1 MQEAWPFLISSSPH
15 SDFRVVV
22 APEFITQA
30 NATREIIR
38 ASDDSFRTEDGQAIY
53 LRGYRKGVGIINIVL
68 RARTY
73 TARMLGKN
81 MDEQLLDKA
90 GRPVWVSE
98 GIVLR
103 EEGKEPFTAAQL
115 DVALERSRPHFAR
128 FLKDKDGSKWEPVP
142 MDAFP
147 LPEAKEGES
156 LDLTY
161 KQSPTLPQTAPTTI
175 EQRTVP
181 QQAAVAAYSKH
192 PADSEAE
199 KKTSPSS
206 TPSGNQSWTP
216 SPSHIARHGT
226 DGSGGLA
233 SENAPKTPESSDF
246 GKAFSGGVV
255 YVLGAIISA
264 GLCVA
269 LFVPVMALKV
279 IGTVVAVFG
288 TLMFLK
294 SLR

>member
-22 APEFITQA
+22 APEFITKA
-30 NATREIIR
+30 NAVREIIR

-53 LRGYRKGVGIINIVL
+53 LRGHREGVGSINIVL
-68 RARTY
+68 RARTG

-81 MDEQLLDKA
+81 TDEPLFDGV

-115 DVALERSRPHFAR
+115 DAALGHAQPYFAR
-128 FLKDKDGSKWEPVP
+128 FWEDKESRKWEAVP
-142 MDAFP
+142 LPSFP
-147 LPEAKEGES
+147 LPMAEGKA
-156 LDLTY
+156 LAITY
-161 KQSPTLPQTAPTTI
+161 KQSPTLPQAAPTSI
-175 EQRTVP
+175 EQRGVP
-181 QQAAVAAYSKH
+181 SRSVESVYRAHDDRLAG
-192 PADSEAE
+192 SEAE
-199 KKTSPSS
+199 KKTLSIRQPNLSNHPSADS
-206 TPSGNQSWTP
+206 GTISAHSSGERHTPP
-216 SPSHIARHGT
+216 SAEP
-226 DGSGGLA
+226 
-233 SENAPKTPESSDF
+233 SDF
-246 GKAFSGGVV
+246 SKAFGSGVV
-255 YVLGAIISA
+255 YVLGAIIAA

-288 TLMFLK
+288 ALMFLK